1 VPAWPPAIPGFP
13 ATGQVPLSSLPQS
26 AKLLRGFMQVNANG
40 TIAFDSGIF
49 LSIDHPSL
57 GIYDLTVDQAKTG
70 PLNASSA
77 IVLASLTGL
86 ADPTGGAIDAAPIA
100 AGVFRVKTYFF
111 TSGSL
116 GLFDAYFCAAVLN
129 TGF

>member
-1 VPAWPPAIPGFP
+1 MPAWPPAIPGFP
-13 ATGQVPLSSLPQS
+13 PSGVVPPDALPQS
-26 AKLLRGFMQVNANG
+26 AKLLRGFVQINANG
-40 TIAFDSGIF
+40 TVAFDSGIF
-49 LSIDHPSL
+49 VGISHPSL
-57 GIYDLTVDQAKTG
+57 GIYDIEVDQAKTG

-86 ADPTGGAIDAAPIA
+86 ADPTGGAIDAAPTA